1 MIPDKKKL
9 VDAMVKAVTKNKIV
23 AKGIKLNTQKRFLM
37 MDTGTVWMDQE
48 IVDTEKDKDNEANLE
63 TKEKEMQKVVNV
75 DLTCTTA
82 EAAAMLG
89 VSRSAIY
96 NLIKREEI
104 EAKKIRGKYVIEK
117 NSIYKYAEKK
127 EKRQWLTL
135 LISMSIMLGMIIFWI
150 LIISY

>member
-1 MIPDKKKL
+1 
-9 VDAMVKAVTKNKIV
+9 
-23 AKGIKLNTQKRFLM
+23 
-37 MDTGTVWMDQE
+37 MDTGPVWMDQE
-48 IVDTEKDKDNEANLE
+48 IVDTEKDKDKEANLE
-63 TKEKEMQKVVNV
+63 PKGKEMQKVVNV

-96 NLIKREEI
+96 NLIKREEL

-117 NSIYKYAEKK
+117 NSIYKYVEKI

-150 LIISY
+150 LIMSY